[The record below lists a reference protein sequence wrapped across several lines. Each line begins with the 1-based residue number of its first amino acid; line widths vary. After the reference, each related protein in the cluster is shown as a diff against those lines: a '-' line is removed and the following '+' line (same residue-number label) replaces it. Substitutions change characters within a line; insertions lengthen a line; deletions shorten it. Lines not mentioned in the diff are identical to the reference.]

1 MNNQSEEI
9 GFLAVN
15 VKTAN
20 GALPV
25 ENANVAIYGTA
36 LESETSDTNLS
47 SSDVIFNLKTDKS
60 GKTQTVALPTVAKE
74 LSLSP
79 DNNKPYWR
87 YNIYVTSNGYYDST
101 YLNVPVFQG
110 ITSLQEVVLI
120 PLSEFA
126 SPTDPIPNSQRR
138 YIESSN

>member
-25 ENANVAIYGTA
+25 ENAIVSIYGVSLLDDAGAPT
-36 LESETSDTNLS
+36 LS

-60 GKTQTVALPTVAKE
+60 GKTQTIALPSVSKE
-74 LSLSP
+74 LSLSAG
-79 DNNKPYWR
+79 NYKPYLG
-87 YNIYVTSNGYYDST
+87 YNIYVTSDGYYDST

-110 ITSLQEVVLI
+110 ITSLQEVILI